1 MLNEVTPTP
10 LISNSFVL
18 AILLFLTGLLT
29 FEFQQAERLQAQIT
43 KCGEMRTSDIKELLL
58 RSDIDLQ
65 QDMKSLKGRGIK
77 RVDSVTHESDSL
89 ARHLTKILKRP

>member
-1 MLNEVTPTP
+1 MAIEVTPTP

-18 AILLFLTGLLT
+18 AILLFLTGLCT
-29 FEFQQAERLQAQIT
+29 FQFQESERLQAQIT
-43 KCGEMRTSDIKELLL
+43 KCGEMRTSDIKEMLL
-58 RSDIDLQ
+58 RSD
-65 QDMKSLKGRGIK
+65 QDFEQNIQAQKGRGIK